1 MHMPPRCGSPPIL
14 AGDRDKLAEISL
26 QRLKP
31 AKWPVSP
38 AQLPTGAVLVGGA
51 VRDALLDRLTDTPD
65 LDLVVPGNALES
77 TRQLAQKHGGACV
90 VLDEARDMARLVLR
104 GWTID
109 LARQDGVTLEDDL
122 NRRDYRLNAIALSF
136 DGAPRLIDPT
146 GGLEDLQSSTIV
158 AVEEANLQ
166 DDPLRLLRGLRLMA
180 ELEMRMAPLTLSMLR
195 RNRDLLPKAAPE
207 RIQAE
212 LLRLTAAP
220 AADLAIETLLDLELL
235 KPWTKQ
241 NNTSGDQKIAGTVK
255 NADLLTDSERLQ
267 ALPLTRLTQLLPDE
281 GLKELR
287 FSRRQLKRC
296 EQLRH
301 WIERSTAEQGD
312 PCLEQLSEQERLQL
326 HKDLEMDL
334 PALIV
339 TWPKA
344 LQQPWLERWRD
355 PQDPLFHPHPP
366 VNGTTLLNAL
376 PIAAGPALGE
386 LIQHLC
392 LERAYGRVSTR
403 EQALNAARSW
413 LSYQAVQADPN
424 GSCD

>member
-1 MHMPPRCGSPPIL
+1 MPPRCGSAPIL
-14 AGDRDKLAEISL
+14 TGDRDRLAEISL

-31 AKWPVSP
+31 ATWPVSP
-38 AQLPTGAVLVGGA
+38 AQLPTEAVLVGGA

-65 LDLVVPGNALES
+65 LDLVVPGNALKI

-109 LARQDGVTLEDDL
+109 LARQEGATLEDDL

-146 GGLEDLQSSTIV
+146 GGLEDLQSGRIV
-158 AVEEANLQ
+158 AVREANLQ
-166 DDPLRLLRGLRLMA
+166 EDPLRLIRGLRLTA
-180 ELEMRMAPLTLSMLR
+180 ELGMTMNSQTLMMLR
-195 RNRDLLPKAAPE
+195 RNRSLLPKAAPE

-212 LLRLTAAP
+212 LMRLTAAP
-220 AADLAIETLLDLELL
+220 DADRAIQTLLDLKLL
-235 KPWTKQ
+235 KPWTT
-241 NNTSGDQKIAGTVK
+241 NMADQSPAATVRR
-255 NADLLTDSERLQ
+255 ADLLTDSERRL
-267 ALPLTRLTQLLPDE
+267 ALPLARLTQLLPDE

-287 FSRRQLKRC
+287 FSRRQLQRC
-296 EQLRH
+296 ERLRH
-301 WIERSTAEQGD
+301 WIERSSSDQGD
-312 PCLEQLSEQERLQL
+312 PCLEQFSEQERLQL
-326 HKDLEMDL
+326 HKDLEQDL

-339 TWPKA
+339 TWPEE
-344 LQQPWLERWRD
+344 LQQSWLKRWRD
-355 PQDPLFHPHPP
+355 PQDPLFHPRSPLD
-366 VNGTTLLNAL
+366 GDTLQKAL
-376 PIAAGPALGE
+376 SISPGPSLGA

-413 LSYQAVQADPN
+413 LSYRAVQADPN

>member
-1 MHMPPRCGSPPIL
+1 MHMPPRCGSAPIL
-14 AGDRDKLAEISL
+14 TGDRDRLAEISL

-31 AKWPVSP
+31 ATWPVSP

-77 TRQLAQKHGGACV
+77 TRQLAQKHRGACV
-90 VLDEARDMARLVLR
+90 VLGEARDMARLVLG

-109 LARQDGVTLEDDL
+109 LARQEGATLEDDL
-122 NRRDYRLNAIALSF
+122 SRRDYRLNAIALSF
-136 DGAPRLIDPT
+136 DGTPRLIDPT
-146 GGLEDLQSSTIV
+146 GGLEDLLSGRIV
-158 AVEEANLQ
+158 AVREANLQ
-166 DDPLRLLRGLRLMA
+166 EDPLRLIRGLRLTA
-180 ELEMRMAPLTLSMLR
+180 ELGMTMNSQTLMMLR
-195 RNRDLLPKAAPE
+195 RNRSLLPKAAPE

-212 LLRLTAAP
+212 LMRLTAAP
-220 AADLAIETLLDLELL
+220 DADRAIQTLLDLKLL
-235 KPWTKQ
+235 KPWTT
-241 NNTSGDQKIAGTVK
+241 NMADQSPAATVRR
-255 NADLLTDSERLQ
+255 ADLLTDSERRQ
-267 ALPLTRLTQLLPDE
+267 ALPLARLTQLLPDE

-287 FSRRQLKRC
+287 FSRRQLQRC
-296 EQLRH
+296 ERLRH
-301 WIERSTAEQGD
+301 WIERSSSDQGD
-312 PCLEQLSEQERLQL
+312 PCLEQFSEQERLQL
-326 HKDLEMDL
+326 HKDLEQDL

-339 TWPKA
+339 IWPEE
-344 LQQPWLERWRD
+344 LQQSWLKRWRD
-355 PQDPLFHPHPP
+355 PQDPLFHPRSPLDG
-366 VNGTTLLNAL
+366 NTLQKAL
-376 PIAAGPALGE
+376 SISPGPSLGA

>member
-1 MHMPPRCGSPPIL
+1 MHMPPRCGSAPIL
-14 AGDRDKLAEISL
+14 TGDRDKLAEISL

-31 AKWPVSP
+31 ATWPVSP

-77 TRQLAQKHGGACV
+77 TRQLAQKHRGACI
-90 VLDEARDMARLVLR
+90 VLDEARDMARLVLG

-109 LARQDGVTLEDDL
+109 LARQEGATLEDDL
-122 NRRDYRLNAIALSF
+122 SRRDYRLNAIALSF

-146 GGLEDLQSSTIV
+146 GGLEDLLSGRIV
-158 AVEEANLQ
+158 AVREANLQ
-166 DDPLRLLRGLRLMA
+166 EDPLRLIRGLRLTA
-180 ELEMRMAPLTLSMLR
+180 ELGMTMNSQTLMMLR
-195 RNRDLLPKAAPE
+195 RNRSLLPKAAPE

-212 LLRLTAAP
+212 LMRLTAAP
-220 AADLAIETLLDLELL
+220 DADRAIQTLLDLKLL
-235 KPWTKQ
+235 KPWTT
-241 NNTSGDQKIAGTVK
+241 NMADQSPAATVRR
-255 NADLLTDSERLQ
+255 ADLLTDSERRQ
-267 ALPLTRLTQLLPDE
+267 ALPLARLTQLLPDE

-287 FSRRQLKRC
+287 FSRRQLQRC
-296 EQLRH
+296 ERLRH
-301 WIERSTAEQGD
+301 WIERSSSDQGD
-312 PCLEQLSEQERLQL
+312 PCLEQFSEQERLQL
-326 HKDLEMDL
+326 HKDLEKDL

-339 TWPKA
+339 TWSEP
-344 LQQPWLERWRD
+344 LQQQWLERWRD
-355 PQDPLFHPHPP
+355 PQDPLFHPRPP
-366 VNGTTLLNAL
+366 LDGTTLQR
-376 PIAAGPALGE
+376 ALGIAPGPSLGD

-413 LSYQAVQADPN
+413 LSYRAVQADPN